1 MPIEHDGRAAGRLRA
16 GIEMVALK
24 QNYPSGAPQPAAH
37 RTTAADSKRGPSP
50 ALPGQARQKRLGIS
64 GR

>member
-24 QNYPSGAPQPAAH
+24 QNYPSGAPQP
-37 RTTAADSKRGPSP
+37 
-50 ALPGQARQKRLGIS
+50 S
-64 GR
+64 GAPDDGR